1 MTALTECKEDGEA
14 NVSFVKE
21 VKTSADGSFFV
32 PPLPGCGRIRLSA
45 KKVEDLWLETG
56 HDVFY
61 EKDNGTAPLVETKW
75 SGTPTT
81 TEIRLEN
88 RGSLV
93 SFRVRDAPSDSFI
106 WAELSLKRV
115 PPAGARPGYV
125 LMIATGRD
133 GGPDTVLLPAGQYE
147 ISVDQYSCHGVEY
160 FTNGSPRETFA
171 LQAGQRIDK
180 SISVDVRLIKPKSS
194 YNNPGAKPCTP

>member
-93 SFRVRDAPSDSFI
+93 SFRVRDAASDSFI
-106 WAELSLKRV
+106 WAELGLKRI
-115 PPAGARPGYV
+115 PPPGTRPGYV
-125 LMIATGRD
+125 LMIATGPD

-147 ISVDQYSCHGVEY
+147 ISVDQYSCHGVDY
-160 FTNGSPRETFA
+160 FTDGSPRETFE

-180 SISVDVRLIKPKSS
+180 LISVDVRLIKPKSS

>member
-1 MTALTECKEDGEA
+1 M
-14 NVSFVKE
+14 
-21 VKTSADGSFFV
+21 
-32 PPLPGCGRIRLSA
+32 
-45 KKVEDLWLETG
+45 
-56 HDVFY
+56 
-61 EKDNGTAPLVETKW
+61 
-75 SGTPTT
+75 
-81 TEIRLEN
+81 
-88 RGSLV
+88 
-93 SFRVRDAPSDSFI
+93 RDAPSDSFI

-125 LMIATGRD
+125 RMIATGWD
-133 GGPDTVLLPAGQYE
+133 GGPDTVFLPAGQYE